1 MKENLLSALKAHDFT
16 AIRNICFG
24 LSEEER
30 QELKSYFAR
39 KNFNFIFREVL
50 KEEKRYHF
58 SNKELAI
65 ISYTIM
71 CVCNTLEEVRKIEL
85 FQNIEPYVKGNY
97 YYFLS
102 SLEDEVLLDFVQTP
116 QGAYMIEGIKLMYK
130 DNPSKMSFQIL
141 WSVYKAGYIPLNEG
155 VFIQRMYDLNW
166 FKADE
171 HLTKY
176 LLKHPETVVLFP
188 SVPAYIQDTIFTTE
202 EWKKIYHTLNKKG
215 YFTNKN
221 AILHAFIEAL
231 LNPWKKT
238 VLDMYCRWIE
248 TLEPSLQELLSNQ
261 HTLFALLSS
270 DKTSVVNFVMKL
282 IKEISNEKGFDFQ
295 AFADN
300 FALCFT
306 TQKIAKSQLIGLD
319 ILAKH
324 YKQQAPANIEY
335 REQLVVLFTV
345 PDAKLQEKVAS
356 LLTTYFGGE
365 GLTEVVALYQDYLK
379 GKAQDL
385 LQSLPSPNSSENSE
399 NSENSQTVCAA
410 RTSQTAST
418 ARPLTPVPCPLTP
431 DDLLFLIGDCI
442 RERSPLVLDLFF
454 EGLNQLQAQIP
465 ADYPEQVKP
474 YLKQLLSNERAV
486 TSLFYQFLDSW
497 CNQSPIP
504 LVYNTNKEWNELQEL
519 YKEKKYSQAEKFNKL
534 REIHVS
540 ANKAKKIFPF
550 FFNKIA
556 CALQKLKEKDTLPFI
571 STPTHAPFYIEP
583 LTFLERIIQ
592 YEKAGKTP
600 MQEDVIIGLN
610 RLLPTEITEAQ
621 KQLALSLT
629 GNYAPA
635 LQYYFEVNK
644 QITITDATRVLW
656 GQVLRLKDINGVFP
670 ELEIPQK
677 PNLQGLVRPF
687 YLKYEVELTK
697 INGVERNKIILED
710 NWDKKHSTYSYY
722 NELGANYYNVS
733 PMGKVIDEDIDYE
746 LSLNPRYIDGWLC
759 KYLLTYT
766 QGMDS
771 ESLSEATRVMSLLLQ
786 YNLPIYHGGWLMVA
800 TCLLAE
806 RKPLRDLATEYIL
819 LVLQR
824 GETLTYLTEAIGT
837 FLAHKYAPIARFVEF
852 LDLPTRDPKVKA
864 FQKAV
869 VEAYLP
875 LAEKQEKKPTNHKKL
890 VSFLIN

>member
-1 MKENLLSALKAHDFT
+1 MKENLLSAIKAHDFT
-16 AIRNICFG
+16 AIRNICFA

-50 KEEKRYHF
+50 EKEKRYHF

-85 FQNIEPYVKGNY
+85 FQNIEPYIKRNY

-116 QGAYMIEGIKLMYK
+116 QGAYMIEGIQLMYK
-130 DNPSKMSFQIL
+130 DNPLEMSFQIL

-176 LLKHPETVVLFP
+176 LLKHPETIVLFP
-188 SVPAYIQDTIFTTE
+188 SVPAYIQDTIFSTE

-261 HTLFALLSS
+261 QTLFALLSS

-282 IKEISNEKGFDFQ
+282 IKEISSEKGFDFQ
-295 AFADN
+295 AFAEN
-300 FALCFT
+300 FALCFA

-324 YKQQAPANIEY
+324 YKQQPPANIDY
-335 REQLVVLFTV
+335 REQLAVLFTV

-356 LLTTYFGGE
+356 LLNTYFGGE
-365 GLTEVVALYQDYLK
+365 GLAEVVAPYQDYLK
-379 GKAQDL
+379 GKAQEL
-385 LQSLPSPNSSENSE
+385 LATLSPSENSE
-399 NSENSQTVCAA
+399 NSENSQIACAA
-410 RTSQTAST
+410 RTSQTTCVAHTSQT
-418 ARPLTPVPCPLTP
+418 ACAARTPPTW
-431 DDLLFLIGDCI
+431 DDLLFLLGDCI
-442 RERSPLVLDLFF
+442 REGTAETIDLFF
-454 EGLNQLQAQIP
+454 EGLVQLQ
-465 ADYPEQVKP
+465 DRLPENLKEQLAPYIKQLGSYSVSGRQVKAM
-474 YLKQLLSNERAV
+474 LLLLRGWAEDKAIE
-486 TSLFYQFLDSW
+486 T
-497 CNQSPIP
+497 PP
-504 LVYNTNKEWNELQEL
+504 KEWQPYIKKARELEKSEDKKDQQEGAWLWCVFSTHKELL
-519 YKEKKYSQAEKFNKL
+519 Y
-534 REIHVS
+534 
-540 ANKAKKIFPF
+540 
-550 FFNKIA
+550 FFNKIKTTIS
-556 CALQKLKEKDTLPFI
+556 KLKNGDRLPFLA
-571 STPTHAPFYIEP
+571 TPSVKPFYIDADT
-583 LTFLERIIQ
+583 L
-592 YEKAGKTP
+592 A
-600 MQEDVIIGLN
+600 N
-610 RLLPTEITEAQ
+610 RLLIYQAAGKEPELDDIVVAANRLLSSTITPEA
-621 KQLALSLT
+621 KDKVRTLT
-629 GNYAPA
+629 GKYERAMAYLFELTDVITPEEEILPLWTQMTRIKHPNAIFEEFENTSANDYPA
-635 LQYYFEVNK
+635 VVK
-644 QITITDATRVLW
+644 
-656 GQVLRLKDINGVFP
+656 
-670 ELEIPQK
+670 
-677 PNLQGLVRPF
+677 PF
-687 YLKYEVELTK
+687 YIHSYT
-697 INGVERNKIILED
+697 IDDCRFHLEND
-710 NWDKKHSTYSYY
+710 Y
-722 NELGANYYNVS
+722 NYYGFNKEKALPYNFYNAGNYDKLHS
-733 PMGKVIDEDIDYE
+733 STFKYFM
-746 LSLNPRYIDGWLC
+746 SLNPQYLDALLCRYVPYWVRISDATIYEDLNQITTFLLVNDLRIYHSGWLFMGIAFLHD
-759 KYLLTYT
+759 KKET
-766 QGMDS
+766 
-771 ESLSEATRVMSLLLQ
+771 
-786 YNLPIYHGGWLMVA
+786 
-800 TCLLAE
+800 
-806 RKPLRDLATEYIL
+806 RDLATEYIL
-819 LVLQR
+819 RAINRDEDLSYLQH
-824 GETLTYLTEAIGT
+824 
-837 FLAHKYAPIARFVEF
+837 FLADILAQKLTPITRFVEF

>member
-1 MKENLLSALKAHDFT
+1 MKENLLSAIKAHDFT
-16 AIRNICFG
+16 AIRNICFA

-50 KEEKRYHF
+50 EKEKRYHF

-65 ISYTIM
+65 ISYIIM

-116 QGAYMIEGIKLMYK
+116 QGAYMIEGIQLMYK
-130 DNPSKMSFQIL
+130 DNSLEMSFQIL

-215 YFTNKN
+215 YLTNKN

-248 TLEPSLQELLSNQ
+248 TLEPSHQELLSNQ

-282 IKEISNEKGFDFQ
+282 IKEISSEKNFDFQ

-300 FALCFT
+300 FALCFV

-324 YKQQAPANIEY
+324 YKKQAPANPDY
-335 REQLVVLFTV
+335 REQLAVLFTV
-345 PDAKLQEKVAS
+345 PDVKLQEKVAN
-356 LLTTYFGGE
+356 LLFTYFNQE
-365 GLTEVVALYQDYLK
+365 GLPEVIAPYQDYLK

-385 LQSLPSPNSSENSE
+385 LQSLPSLNSSENSE
-399 NSENSQTVCAA
+399 NSENSQTARAA
-410 RTSQTAST
+410 RTSQTAHT
-418 ARPLTPVPCPLTP
+418 PKIARAARTLTPE
-431 DDLLFLIGDCI
+431 DLLFLIGDCI
-442 RERSPLVLDLFF
+442 RKRSPLALDLFF
-454 EGLNQLQAQIP
+454 EGLNQLQAQIS

-497 CNQSPIP
+497 CSQSPIP

-556 CALQKLKEKDTLPFI
+556 STLQKLKEKDPLPFI
-571 STPTHAPFYIEP
+571 STPTHDPFYIEP

-592 YEKAGKTP
+592 YEKVGKTP
-600 MQEDVIIGLN
+600 IQEDVIIGLN
-610 RLLPTEITEAQ
+610 RLLPNEITEAQ

-629 GNYAPA
+629 GDYTPA
-635 LQYYFEVNK
+635 LQYYFEVSK
-644 QITITDATRVLW
+644 TITITDATRVLW
-656 GQVLRLKDINGVFP
+656 GQVLRLKDIDGVFP

-746 LSLNPRYIDGWLC
+746 LSLTPRYIDGWLC

-806 RKPLRDLATEYIL
+806 RKPLRDLAAEYIL
-819 LVLQR
+819 LSLQK
-824 GETLTYLTEAIGT
+824 GETLSYLAEAIGRL
-837 FLAHKYAPIARFVEF
+837 LAHKYAPITRFVEF
-852 LDLPTRDPKVKA
+852 LDLPTRDPKVKG

-875 LAEKQEKKPTNHKKL
+875 LAEKLEKKPTNHKKL
-890 VSFLIN
+890 VEFNR